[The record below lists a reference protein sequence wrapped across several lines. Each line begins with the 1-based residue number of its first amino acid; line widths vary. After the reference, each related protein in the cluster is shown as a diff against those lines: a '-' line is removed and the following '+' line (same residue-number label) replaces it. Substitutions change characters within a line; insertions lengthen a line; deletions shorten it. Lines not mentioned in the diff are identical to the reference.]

1 MVHLKK
7 KIIIKKIILQLYW
20 VKIKMIEQ
28 EVGGMERSFG
38 VRELLKHV
46 PTAVSLFGCE
56 GVGKRRKGNE
66 NPICLYSA
74 NYYRFSPV

>member
-1 MVHLKK
+1 M
-7 KIIIKKIILQLYW
+7 
-20 VKIKMIEQ
+20 
-28 EVGGMERSFG
+28 GGTERSSG
-38 VRELLKHV
+38 VREELKQV

>member
-1 MVHLKK
+1 M
-7 KIIIKKIILQLYW
+7 
-20 VKIKMIEQ
+20 
-28 EVGGMERSFG
+28 GGMERSFG

-46 PTAVSLFGCE
+46 ATAVSLFGCE